1 MTNEAKVQATSRRL
15 LHDHLVWDNHA
26 CLPMRPDDETFLPQ
40 LEQYRAAGVDVV
52 SLNIGYGS
60 LDLEH
65 HLRMAAAFRRWIHAH
80 GDRFQLVGTPS
91 EIDIA
96 RAAGRLAIT
105 FDVEGMAP
113 LDGGDHGLV
122 ELLYDVGVRWMLVA
136 YNRNNA
142 AGGGCHDEDQGL
154 TAYGRALL
162 AEMKRVGMV
171 ACCSHTGHRTVRD
184 VFEHADNPV
193 IFSHSNPLA
202 IAKHQRNIPDELI
215 RGCAATGGVVG
226 INGIGFFLGTNER
239 QAETFAEAVDHVV
252 QLVGPDHVGLG
263 LDYVFDQVELARDL
277 ATNRHTWPDADA
289 YAGELRMLG
298 PTDLPAIADALVSRG
313 YGEAE
318 LAKILGGNWRR
329 IAEKVW
335 RPATGV
341 GLAKVA

>member
-1 MTNEAKVQATSRRL
+1 MKTHNVENQKSGRL
-15 LHDHLVWDNHA
+15 LGSHLVWDNHA

-40 LEQYRAAGVDVV
+40 LEQYRSAGVDVV

-65 HLRMAAAFRRWIHAH
+65 HLRMAAVFRRWIHAH
-80 GDRFQLVGTPS
+80 GNRFQL
-91 EIDIA
+91 IDSVKDIDAA
-96 RAAGRLAIT
+96 REAGRLAIT

-113 LDGGDHGLV
+113 LDRGDHGLV

-142 AGGGCHDEDQGL
+142 AGGGCHDDDQGL

-171 ACCSHTGHRTVRD
+171 VCCSHTGHRTVRD
-184 VFEHADNPV
+184 VFEHAGNPV

-202 IAKHQRNIPDELI
+202 IARHQRNIPDDLI
-215 RGCAATGGVVG
+215 LGCAATGGVVG

-239 QAETFAEAVDHVV
+239 QAQTFADAVDYVV
-252 QLVGPDHVGLG
+252 QLTGPDHVGLG
-263 LDYVFDQVELARDL
+263 LDYVFDQEELAREL
-277 ATNRHTWPDADA
+277 AANRHTWPDPEA

-298 PTDLPAIADALVSRG
+298 PADLPAIVDALASRG
-313 YGEAE
+313 YADAD

-329 IAEKVW
+329 IAEQVW
-335 RPATGV
+335 APGNAPA
-341 GLAKVA
+341 LAKVA